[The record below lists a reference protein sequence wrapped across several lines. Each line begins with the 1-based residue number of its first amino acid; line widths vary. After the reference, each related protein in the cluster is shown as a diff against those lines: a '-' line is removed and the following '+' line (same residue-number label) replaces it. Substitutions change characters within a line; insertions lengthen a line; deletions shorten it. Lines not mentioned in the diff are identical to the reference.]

1 MGFALQTTE
10 SEYSETL
17 RTDNELDVLVEWA
30 DPAPGTRA
38 LDIATYGPDVAL
50 ALAACGADV
59 TLVDGDPDTLSA
71 TCDLLDAQGHSAA
84 QVVADV
90 AHEMPFGAAEFDLVT
105 CRVAAHHFVDHAAF
119 FAEVERVLTPGGRFA
134 FQDHTLPE
142 HTAAGVFVDSFE
154 RLRDPSHVRARSA
167 AEWIAAVEAA
177 GLVVER
183 HEVVEKRHDFFEWC
197 ARCDCDVETMAALT
211 AHARRL
217 PRMAAEWLNPE
228 WRDDTDPELPLA
240 SQRRALLGFTN
251 RHVVMLARKP
261 AA

>member
-1 MGFALQTTE
+1 MGLALQTE
-10 SEYSETL
+10 EPDYSETF
-17 RTDNELDVLVEWA
+17 RMDDGLDVLVEWA
-30 DPAPGTRA
+30 EPAPGIRA
-38 LDIATYGPDVAL
+38 LDIATHGADMAF
-50 ALAACGADV
+50 ALAACGADL
-59 TLVDGDPDTLSA
+59 TLVDGNPDTLRA
-71 TCDLLDAQGHSAA
+71 TCELLGAQGHAA
-84 QVVADV
+84 APVVADT
-90 AHEMPFGAAEFDLVT
+90 HEMPFAAAEFDLVT
-105 CRVAAHHFVDHAAF
+105 CRVAAHHFTDHAAF
-119 FAEVERVLTPGGRFA
+119 FAEVERVLSPGGRFA
-134 FQDHTLPE
+134 FQDHSLPE

-177 GLVVER
+177 GLIVER

>member
-10 SEYSETL
+10 SEYDKAL
-17 RTDNELDVLVEWA
+17 PTDKELQTLVEWA
-30 DPAPGTRA
+30 EPVRGVRA
-38 LDIATYGPDVAL
+38 LDIATYGADVAL
-50 ALAACGADV
+50 ALAACGADL
-59 TLVDGDPDTLSA
+59 TLVDGDPRTLSA
-71 TCDLLDAQGHSAA
+71 TCGLLDAHGHSAA
-84 QVVADV
+84 PVVAE

-105 CRVAAHHFVDHAAF
+105 CRVAAHHFADHAAF

-134 FQDHTLPE
+134 FQDHALPE

-154 RLRDPSHVRARSA
+154 RLRDPSHVRARTV
-167 AEWIAAVEAA
+167 AEWVAAVEAA

-183 HEVVEKRHDFFEWC
+183 HEVVDRRHDFFEWC
-197 ARCDCDVETMAALT
+197 ARRDCDVETMAALT

-217 PRMAAEWLNPE
+217 PRMAAEWLSPE

>member
-1 MGFALQTTE
+1 MGFALQTVE
-10 SEYSETL
+10 SVYDET
-17 RTDNELDVLVEWA
+17 RRIDDGPDFLVEWA
-30 DPAPGTRA
+30 EPAPGTRA
-38 LDIATYGPDVAL
+38 LDIATRGADVAL
-50 ALAACGADV
+50 ALAACGV
-59 TLVDGDPDTLSA
+59 ELTLVDGDRDSLSA
-71 TCDLLDAQGHSAA
+71 TCDLLGAQGHAA
-84 QVVADV
+84 APVVAD

-105 CRVAAHHFVDHAAF
+105 CRVAAHHFADHAAF

-134 FQDHTLPE
+134 FQDHSLPE
-142 HTAAGVFVDSFE
+142 HTATGVFVDSFE

-167 AEWIAAVEAA
+167 AEWVAAVEAA

-197 ARCDCDVETMAALT
+197 SRRDCDLETMAALT